1 MLRAS
6 ATGPS
11 RAASGAPAARA
22 RKCASS
28 LYTTAALAL
37 LRKKARPRRRGRI
50 RKLRLLALLSILGV
64 LGLASFTFGL
74 LTAVA
79 AKIPQLDPS
88 KQHTEANTYVYAANG
103 HTVLAILRGSQARV
117 VVPSSAISPW
127 MKHAIVAIEDK
138 RFYEHRGVDLRG
150 MARAVWADVTHH
162 GTVQGGSTITQQ
174 FVKQAYLNSH
184 KSIGRK
190 LIEAALAWQLERQW
204 SKDKI
209 LTAYLNTV
217 YFGNGAYGV
226 EQASR
231 VYFGHKASKLNPA
244 EAALLAGIPQDPSLW
259 DPLAHPQA
267 AKDRRDVVL
276 QQLLQQG
283 YLTHGQYVA
292 AHSYPMPKPQDI
304 SLPATQGQAAPFFAN
319 YVKDQLVRA
328 YGPSHAYGGGLKV
341 TTTLDPN
348 LQRIGRQAV
357 SSVLTDPNG
366 PTAAL
371 VALDVHTGSV
381 LAMVGGENYHHSQF
395 NLATQGER
403 QPGSAFKPFV
413 LAAALRKGIAP
424 SSVLESKPITIDA
437 GGRLWPVSN
446 YEGEYLGRIDLTQAT
461 AYSDNSVFSQ
471 LTAIVGPNAVR
482 TTARLLGI
490 TTPLKAY
497 FAIGLGAEPATPLEM
512 ARAYGSFADG
522 GYRLDGSIFGN
533 QPRVVEKVVDAKGHV
548 QMNGVVPHQ
557 VLTNDQAATVD
568 QLLQGVVRYGTGRA
582 AALPDRQVAGKTGTT
597 ENYGDAWFVGYT
609 PQLVAAVWVGYP
621 DKLIPMQTEFHGH
634 PVAGGT
640 FPALIWKAFMSK
652 ALDYLKAQPETFPS
666 PTSEYAGPVTVVNR
680 GGVLER
686 DDGVCRNTVQLAFY
700 GGVAQLPM
708 ADCKPNEVEIPNV
721 VGETL
726 TAARARLDG
735 QPLTPAIIYRPA
747 RPGERL
753 DVVVKQLPA
762 RGTAS
767 AHDTV
772 TLVLPKSLHGAIPQ
786 LVGLPLPRAQAK
798 VAKLHLDV
806 QVQGGTS
813 GKVTHQSPRA
823 RTAAAPGLR
832 LTLTVGG
839 AKAG

>member
-1 MLRAS
+1 M
-6 ATGPS
+6 
-11 RAASGAPAARA
+11 
-22 RKCASS
+22 
-28 LYTTAALAL
+28 
-37 LRKKARPRRRGRI
+37 
-50 RKLRLLALLSILGV
+50 

-79 AKIPQLDPS
+79 AKIPQLDPA
-88 KQHTEANTYVYAANG
+88 KQQQTQANTYVYAADG
-103 HTVLAILRGSQARV
+103 HTVLAILRGAQARV
-117 VVPSSAISPW
+117 VIPSQQISPW

-150 MARAVWADVTHH
+150 MARALWADVSNH

-174 FVKQAYLNSH
+174 FVKQAFLTSQ

-190 LIEAALAWQLERQW
+190 LAEAALAWQLEQHW

-231 VYFGHKASKLNPA
+231 VYFGHKASRLNPA

-259 DPLAHPQA
+259 DPVAHPRA
-267 AKDRRDVVL
+267 ARGRRDTVL
-276 QQLLQQG
+276 QQLYQQG
-283 YLTHGQYVA
+283 YLTPYQYRA
-292 AHSYPMPKPQDI
+292 SLNYPMPKPDEV
-304 SLPATQGQAAPFFAN
+304 SLPSTQGQAAPFFAN
-319 YVKDQLVRA
+319 YVKDQLVRE
-328 YGPSHAYGGGLKV
+328 YGPRQAYGGGLRV

-357 SSVLTDPNG
+357 SSVLTDPTG

-371 VALDVHTGSV
+371 VALDVHTGAV
-381 LAMVGGENYHHSQF
+381 LAMVGGQNYHHSQF

-413 LAAALRKGIAP
+413 LATALRKGIAP
-424 SSVLESKPITIDA
+424 STVLTSKPVTIDA
-437 GGRLWPVSN
+437 GGRLWQVNN
-446 YEGEYLGRIDLTQAT
+446 YEGEYLGKIDLTQAT

-482 TTARLLGI
+482 KTAADLGI
-490 TTPLKAY
+490 TTPLRGY

-522 GYRLDGSIFGN
+522 GYRIDGSIFGN
-533 QPRVVEKVVDAKGHV
+533 EPRAVQSVKDAKGNV
-548 QMNGVVPHQ
+548 TVNEVTPHQ
-557 VLTNDQAATVD
+557 VLTSDQAATVD
-568 QLLQGVVRYGTGRA
+568 DLLQGVVRYGTGRA
-582 AALPDRQVAGKTGTT
+582 AALPGREVAGKTGTT

-621 DKLIPMQTEFHGH
+621 DKLVPMLSQFHGH

-640 FPALIWKAFMSK
+640 YPALIWKAFMTK
-652 ALDYLKAQPETFPS
+652 ALDYLKLAPESFPAPVS
-666 PTSEYAGPVTVVNR
+666 GYAGPVTVVNR

-686 DDGVCRNTVQLAFY
+686 DDGVCHGTVQLAFY
-700 GGVAQLPM
+700 GGTAELPL

-721 VGETL
+721 VGQTY
-726 TAARARLDG
+726 TAAKARLEG
-735 QPLTPAIIYRPA
+735 QPLTPAIVYRPA
-747 RPGERL
+747 HPGERV

-767 AHDTV
+767 AHDTI
-772 TLVLPKSLHGAIPQ
+772 TLVLPKSLHGTIPR
-786 LVGLPLPRAQAK
+786 LVGLSLPRAKATI
-798 VAKLHLDV
+798 ARLHLDV
-806 QVQGGTS
+806 RVQGGS
-813 GKVTHQSPRA
+813 HGKVVRQSLRPH
-823 RTAAAPGLR
+823 TAAAPGLK
-832 LTLTVGG
+832 LTLTVKS
-839 AKAG
+839 AAAG

>member
-1 MLRAS
+1 
-6 ATGPS
+6 
-11 RAASGAPAARA
+11 
-22 RKCASS
+22 
-28 LYTTAALAL
+28 
-37 LRKKARPRRRGRI
+37 
-50 RKLRLLALLSILGV
+50 
-64 LGLASFTFGL
+64 
-74 LTAVA
+74 
-79 AKIPQLDPS
+79 
-88 KQHTEANTYVYAANG
+88 
-103 HTVLAILRGSQARV
+103 VLAILRGSQARV
-117 VVPSSAISPW
+117 VVPSQQISPW

-150 MARAVWADVTHH
+150 MARAVWADVTHR
-162 GTVQGGSTITQQ
+162 GAVQGGSTITQQ
-174 FVKQAYLNSH
+174 FVKQAYLNSQ

-190 LIEAALAWQLERQW
+190 LIEAALAWQLEQHW

-231 VYFGHKASKLNPA
+231 VYFHRRARSLTPA
-244 EAALLAGIPQDPSLW
+244 QAALLAGIPQDPSLW
-259 DPLAHPQA
+259 DPVAHPRA

-276 QQLLQQG
+276 QQLDTQG
-283 YLTHGQYVA
+283 YLTRSQYVA
-292 AHSYPMPKPQDI
+292 ALEAPMPKPEEV

-319 YVKDQLVRA
+319 YVKDQLVRQ
-328 YGPSHAYGGGLKV
+328 YGPSHAYGGGLRV
-341 TTTLDPN
+341 TTTLDQG
-348 LQRIGRQAV
+348 LQLIGRKAV

-371 VALDVHTGSV
+371 VAIDVHTGSV

-413 LAAALRKGIAP
+413 LATALRKGIAP
-424 SSVLESKPITIDA
+424 STVLVSKPITIDA
-437 GGRLWPVSN
+437 GGRLWQVNN
-446 YEGEYLGRIDLTQAT
+446 YEGEYLGPIDLTQAT

-482 TTARLLGI
+482 NTAHDLGI
-490 TTPLKAY
+490 TTPLRPY

-522 GYRLDGSIFGN
+522 GFRLDGSIFGN
-533 QPRVVEKVVDAKGHV
+533 EPRVVEKVEDSKGNV
-548 QMNGVVPHQ
+548 QMNGVIPHE
-557 VLTNDQAATVD
+557 VLTSDQAATVD
-568 QLLQGVVRYGTGRA
+568 ELLQGVVRYGTGRA
-582 AALPDRQVAGKTGTT
+582 AALPGREVAGKTGTT

-609 PQLVAAVWVGYP
+609 PQLVTAVWVGYP
-621 DKLIPMQTEFHGH
+621 DKLIPMQTQFHGH

-640 FPALIWKAFMSK
+640 YPALIWKAFMTK
-652 ALDYLKAQPETFPS
+652 ALDYLKLPPATCPS
-666 PTSEYAGPVTVVNR
+666 PPSLYAGPVNVVNR
-680 GGVLER
+680 DGVLER
-686 DDGVCRNTVQLAFY
+686 DDGLCHNTIQLVFY
-700 GGVAQLPM
+700 GGVAPLPM

-726 TAARARLDG
+726 TAARARLEG
-735 QPLTPAIIYRPA
+735 QPLTPAIVYRPA
-747 RPGERL
+747 HPGERL

-786 LVGLPLPRAQAK
+786 LVGLSLTRAQAK

-806 QVQGGTS
+806 RVHGES
-813 GKVTHQSPRA
+813 DGKVTHQTPAAHS
-823 RTAAAPGLR
+823 AAAPGLR
-832 LTLTVGG
+832 LTLTVGS
-839 AKAG
+839 AKGG

>member
-1 MLRAS
+1 V
-6 ATGPS
+6 
-11 RAASGAPAARA
+11 
-22 RKCASS
+22 
-28 LYTTAALAL
+28 
-37 LRKKARPRRRGRI
+37 I
-50 RKLRLLALLSILGV
+50 
-64 LGLASFTFGL
+64 
-74 LTAVA
+74 
-79 AKIPQLDPS
+79 
-88 KQHTEANTYVYAANG
+88 
-103 HTVLAILRGSQARV
+103 
-117 VVPSSAISPW
+117 VPSQQISPW

-162 GTVQGGSTITQQ
+162 GAVQGGSTITQQ
-174 FVKQAYLNSH
+174 FVKQAYLNSQ

-190 LIEAALAWQLERQW
+190 LVEAALAWQLERQW

-226 EQASR
+226 EQAAR
-231 VYFGHKASKLNPA
+231 VYFGEKANKLNPA
-244 EAALLAGIPQDPSLW
+244 QAALLAGIPQDPSLW
-259 DPLAHPQA
+259 DPVAHPAA

-276 QQLLQQG
+276 EQLYAQG
-283 YLTHGQYVA
+283 FLTHGQYA
-292 AHSYPMPKPQDI
+292 AALDSPMPKPEDI

-319 YVKDQLVRA
+319 YVKDQLVRQ

-341 TTTLDPN
+341 TTTLDPG
-348 LQRIGRQAV
+348 LQRIGRKAV

-424 SSVLESKPITIDA
+424 STVLVSKPITIDA
-437 GGRLWPVSN
+437 GGRLWQVNN
-446 YEGEYLGRIDLTQAT
+446 YEGEYLGPIDLTQAT

-482 TTARLLGI
+482 TTARELGI
-490 TTPLKAY
+490 TTPLRPY

-533 QPRVVEKVVDAKGHV
+533 QPRVITKVTDPKGKV
-548 QMNGVVPHQ
+548 QMNGVIPHE
-557 VLTNDQAATVD
+557 VLTSDQAATVD
-568 QLLQGVVRYGTGRA
+568 DLLQGVVRYGTGRA
-582 AALPDRQVAGKTGTT
+582 AALPGRDVAGKTGTT

-609 PQLVAAVWVGYP
+609 PQVVAAVWVGYP
-621 DKLIPMQTEFHGH
+621 DKLVPMQTEFHGH

-640 FPALIWKAFMSK
+640 FPALIWKAFMTK
-652 ALDYLKAQPETFPS
+652 ALPYLKDEPETFPAAPS
-666 PTSEYAGPVTVVNR
+666 VYAGPVSVVNR
-680 GGVLER
+680 DGVLER
-686 DDGVCRNTVQLAFY
+686 DDGLCHNTVQLAFY
-700 GGVAQLPM
+700 GGVAQLPT
-708 ADCKPNEVEIPNV
+708 ADCKVNEVEIPNV
-721 VGETL
+721 VGDTL
-726 TAARARLDG
+726 TAARSRLEG

-772 TLVLPKSLHGAIPQ
+772 TLVLPRSLHGAIPQ
-786 LVGLPLPRAQAK
+786 LVGLSLPRAQAK

-806 QVQGGTS
+806 HVHGGS
-813 GKVTHQSPRA
+813 GGKVTHQSPGA

-832 LTLTVGG
+832 LTLTVGA
-839 AKAG
+839 AKGG